1 VREIRTLGA
10 TWRGLE
16 TDLRRLLNGHEKG
29 NLGYKPR
36 RNLRGT
42 APVLDPTAIW
52 PEPLSVRASDG
63 SGGAGNGCMGPW
75 DSSMGTESR
84 IRSHLRQPPH
94 LDTPHNPCCELCR
107 SA

>member
-1 VREIRTLGA
+1 MREIRTLGA

-42 APVLDPTAIW
+42 APVLDPSLT
-52 PEPLSVRASDG
+52 
-63 SGGAGNGCMGPW
+63 
-75 DSSMGTESR
+75 R
-84 IRSHLRQPPH
+84 IQMWK
-94 LDTPHNPCCELCR
+94 N
-107 SA
+107 A

>member
-1 VREIRTLGA
+1 MREIRTLGA

-42 APVLDPTAIW
+42 APVLDPTGRVPFLMGRQNQAR
-52 PEPLSVRASDG
+52 PG
-63 SGGAGNGCMGPW
+63 SG
-75 DSSMGTESR
+75 
-84 IRSHLRQPPH
+84 
-94 LDTPHNPCCELCR
+94 
-107 SA
+107 